1 MVSLKRIGPVS
12 FWLPITPK
20 KGTRTQQNAMEPV
33 SARETTGNDLHVCQK
48 PQGNY
53 TNLNGRKGKET
64 MDGISDLAM
73 ISNA

>member
-1 MVSLKRIGPVS
+1 
-12 FWLPITPK
+12 
-20 KGTRTQQNAMEPV
+20 MEPV